1 MNSAMKEFC
10 PRQIKEMI
18 SRVCLWALHPV
29 SRPAAVSE
37 HHAAVCWTCS
47 VTETRCRAETFVLS
61 EHLWYFCLCVTTG
74 CNRQPDILILQP
86 LRRTDHRKRSSAW
99 CIKSKLNQPWDAVRP
114 FQILSQRLLL
124 SHSHTQ
130 TYTHTHTHTHTHTA
144 LWENELKQNKWP
156 CQRMSREW
164 ASHGWLEIC
173 WEKRQLWDGETG
185 RWIRPKR
192 QL

>member
-1 MNSAMKEFC
+1 MSSGPRCWEGKHLFKASQMNLILNICPCPLNKPQWFFKAFYWAVEMNSAMKEFC

-130 TYTHTHTHTHTHTA
+130 TYTHTHTQHSGKT
-144 LWENELKQNKWP
+144 N
-156 CQRMSREW
+156 
-164 ASHGWLEIC
+164 
-173 WEKRQLWDGETG
+173 
-185 RWIRPKR
+185 
-192 QL
+192 